1 MKKIEKNIE
10 KINSFIEDKNITLV
24 AVSKNKSV
32 DEILCAY
39 NFGLRDFGENYV
51 QELVEKMEILP
62 SDIRW
67 HMIGHLQ
74 KNKVKYVVDERIV
87 LIHSVDSISL
97 VKEINKWAVK
107 KNLVVNILLEV
118 NVSFEK
124 SKYGF
129 KYDEVVDI
137 IDQIKNFKNVKVLGL
152 MTILPNINDQN
163 ILSSYF
169 RKLHKL
175 AKKLN
180 LKELS
185 MGMTNDYDIA
195 IKEGSTIIRIGT
207 GIFGFRK

>member
-24 AVSKNKSV
+24 AVSKNKSD

>member
-97 VKEINKWAVK
+97 VKEINKCAVK

-129 KYDEVVDI
+129 KYDEVIDI
-137 IDQIKNFKNVKVLGL
+137 IDQIKKFENVKVLGL